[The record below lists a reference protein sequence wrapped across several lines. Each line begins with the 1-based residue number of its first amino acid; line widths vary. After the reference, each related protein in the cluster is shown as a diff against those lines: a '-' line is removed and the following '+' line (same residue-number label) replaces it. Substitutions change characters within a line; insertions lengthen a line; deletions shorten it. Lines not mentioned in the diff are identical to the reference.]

1 MKTLN
6 NTIGGFAGAAALNIV
21 HQTVKHFLNS
31 APRVDLVGEQAL
43 NKGLKLAGA
52 KPLKGDALFAT
63 TLAAD
68 VVSNAAYYSLIGI
81 GGRRN
86 LITKGAAFGLAA
98 GIGALALTRQL
109 GLNDAPITK
118 NAETKLL
125 TVGYYLVG
133 GLVAALTIKALSK
146 KKPLEIQAL
155 VNENMP
161 VIGNS

>member
-6 NTIGGFAGAAALNIV
+6 STIGGLAGAAVLNIV

-31 APRVDLVGEQAL
+31 APRIDLVGEQAL
-43 NKGLKLAGA
+43 NKTLKLAGA
-52 KPLKGDALFAT
+52 KPLKGDTLLAS

-81 GGRRN
+81 GGRKN
-86 LITKGAAFGLAA
+86 LMTKGAALGLAA

-109 GLNDAPITK
+109 GLNDTPITK

-125 TVGYYLVG
+125 TVGYYLIG

-146 KKPLEIQAL
+146 KKPLEISAH
-155 VNENMP
+155 VNEDMP
-161 VIGNS
+161 VLGIS